1 MKISVV
7 VPFYNED
14 ASAADLLKQL
24 FSVDYA
30 PQGLAEVI
38 CVNDGSTDRTASVL
52 NSVSTSDGRCKVVHL
67 SRNMGQ
73 TAALM
78 AGISY
83 ATGDVIVTMDGDLQ
97 NDPKD
102 IPGLLARIAEGYDVV
117 SGWRRSR
124 QDPWL
129 TRVMPS
135 RIANMFISLIS
146 GVKLRDY
153 GCTLKAYRRSV
164 LKNVRLYGEMHRFI
178 PIYATWEGARVVEVP
193 VTHHPRTRGKSK
205 YGISRTIKVVLDLL
219 VVKFLASYSQKP
231 IYVFGSFGLLN
242 FALSLLCVGGMIY
255 FKFWGGKSF
264 IQTPLP
270 QLVILFVL
278 MGFVSLLM
286 GLIAEIQMRT
296 YYESQGKTVYLVRET
311 RNIETTPT

>member
-124 QDPWL
+124 RDPWL

-135 RIANMFISLIS
+135 RIANTLISLIS

-255 FKFWGGKSF
+255 FKFWGEKSF

-270 QLVILFVL
+270 QLVVLFVL

>member
-97 NDPKD
+97 NDPND
-102 IPGLLARIAEGYDVV
+102 IPNLLAKIDEGYDVV

-124 QDPWL
+124 RDPWL

-135 RIANMFISLIS
+135 RIANTLISLIS

-193 VTHHPRTRGKSK
+193 VTHHPRTHGKSK
-205 YGISRTIKVVLDLL
+205 YGISRTIKVILDLL

-255 FKFWGGKSF
+255 FKFWGEKSF

>member
-124 QDPWL
+124 RDPWL

-135 RIANMFISLIS
+135 RIANTLISLIS